1 MGRSADP
8 ASLRQGEI
16 HVWTAQLLDDDEFA
30 AELIGVLD
38 ADERARAARFR
49 FERHRSHFVQSHGI
63 TRRVLAAYA
72 GIDAAALRFGYN
84 PHGKPSLAPA
94 GHDLHFSLSH
104 SADCCM
110 LAIRRGDPI
119 GIDVE
124 QLRDLPDALDVAR
137 RQFTRSESQLL
148 SRLDAAAR
156 RDAFFALWTQKEAIV
171 KALGGSLADY
181 LDRLEL
187 DLGPAGGVR
196 LVSLDGDRSVG
207 DQWSVLRLDSP
218 PGYVAAVA
226 SCHDFRELAH
236 FAWKAGLSPRLG
248 QQPPRRDIVMRPK
261 ADICRPRL

>member
-1 MGRSADP
+1 MSRLADP
-8 ASLRQGEI
+8 VSLPEGEI
-16 HVWTAQLLDDDEFA
+16 HVWTAQLLDDDAVA

-38 ADERARAARFR
+38 EDEKARAARFR
-49 FERHRSHFVQSHGI
+49 FAQHRRRFVQSHGMM
-63 TRRVLAAYA
+63 RRVLAAYA
-72 GIDAAALRFGYN
+72 GIDAAALRFRYN

-124 QLRDLPDALDVAR
+124 HLRDLPDALDVAR

-181 LDRLEL
+181 LDRLEF

-196 LVSLDGDRSVG
+196 LKSGYQSAG
-207 DQWSVLRLDSP
+207 DQWSVVRIDCP
-218 PGYVAAVA
+218 RGYAAA
-226 SCHDFRELAH
+226 MATCHGFRELAH
-236 FAWKAGLSPRLG
+236 FAWKAGLAPRLG
-248 QQPPRRDIVMRPK
+248 QQSPRRDIVMRSM
-261 ADICRPRL
+261 ADIRRPRV

>member
-181 LDRLEL
+181 LDRLEF

-196 LVSLDGDRSVG
+196 LVSRDGDRPVG
-207 DQWSVLRLDSP
+207 DQWSVVRIDCP
-218 PGYVAAVA
+218 RGYAAA
-226 SCHDFRELAH
+226 MATCHGFRELAH
-236 FAWKAGLSPRLG
+236 FAWKAGLPPRLG
-248 QQPPRRDIVMRPK
+248 QQSPRRDIVMRSM
-261 ADICRPRL
+261 ADIRRPGL